1 MSANKTLLRN
11 LQGVTDESRAL
22 GILNFEMESGTLFKM
37 GLVYGF
43 AAAAVCGVVA
53 QRTEDERP
61 RLDLKGQAVDHA
73 LQVAILGAE
82 RWATAHPAG

>member
-1 MSANKTLLRN
+1 MRSLVGMIDEYVGLR
-11 LQGVTDESRAL
+11 
-22 GILNFEMESGTLFKM
+22 ILNLEMETGTLFKM

-61 RLDLKGQAVDHA
+61 RLDLKDQAVDHA

-82 RWATAHPAG
+82 RWAAAHPAA